1 MDIERSFSS
10 QNQKLQRELH
20 TISENSNVDR
30 YRLVSEVAEEFN
42 KISADNY
49 TLSMQKH
56 QTGLNHNFDG
66 VEEFQ
71 AQLHEMAKR
80 LLYRENI
87 LANYVWQFY
96 RKQKSKLAFGE
107 LKRYCEWK
115 RYCKR
120 CINVANKKFRAS
132 KLRRVL
138 DAWRDVKYKQKTEK
152 YSYTFTAK
160 CSIETEELKRIQAN
174 LTNQLHKTLSVK
186 NEELTTEEANLAH
199 LKERFDTLNRT
210 GTPIVLREQQMQ
222 QNNNYYQGPPQNHGQ
237 TFNQQTNY
245 DNRYENYGRRAPGP
259 GGN

>member
-1 MDIERSFSS
+1 M
-10 QNQKLQRELH
+10 
-20 TISENSNVDR
+20 
-30 YRLVSEVAEEFN
+30 
-42 KISADNY
+42 
-49 TLSMQKH
+49 
-56 QTGLNHNFDG
+56 
-66 VEEFQ
+66 
-71 AQLHEMAKR
+71 
-80 LLYRENI
+80 
-87 LANYVWQFY
+87 
-96 RKQKSKLAFGE
+96 
-107 LKRYCEWK
+107 
-115 RYCKR
+115 
-120 CINVANKKFRAS
+120 
-132 KLRRVL
+132 RRVL

-245 DNRYENYGRRAPGP
+245 DNRYENYGRRASGP